1 MNAKAKKTLKIAIP
15 LGVCAVLIIGLLLFF
30 FLPPE
35 SGNYYLQVSLHN
47 INRGTDDT
55 VDSSASISDRPSY
68 NDTFLEAETG
78 DDIEFWVS
86 VINRTKR
93 WQKVKFEE
101 TELLKVTVYRG
112 EEKIYE
118 KAADPGTSFTF
129 PWRVGCRCYSG
140 YFMNFQYTFE
150 EAGTYTVVVTSRFS
164 QLWKDYSYTSPAVTV
179 SVK

>member
-1 MNAKAKKTLKIAIP
+1 MNAKTKKTLKIAIP

-35 SGNYYLQVSLHN
+35 SENYYLEVYLHN

-78 DDIEFWVS
+78 DDIGFWVS

-129 PWRVGCRCYSG
+129 PWQVGYRGYSE

>member
-78 DDIEFWVS
+78 DDIGFWVS

-118 KAADPGTSFTF
+118 KAADSGTSFTF
-129 PWRVGCRCYSG
+129 PWRVGCRCYSE

-164 QLWKDYSYTSPAVTV
+164 QLWKDYSYTSPALTV